1 MNDLEALKIKKEIIE
16 GKVKIYLKE
25 TSFKLAIIEIAIE
38 KIEEKT
44 NSDQAQ
50 WKKNYLMRSALRN
63 KSERPNKHKP
73 ETKQDGYPVTNDDI
87 FDAWWYENRE
97 NLLAIYA
104 HNIDPNMAVLNI
116 AQAVWEGSKK

>member
-38 KIEEKT
+38 KIEEK
-44 NSDQAQ
+44 
-50 WKKNYLMRSALRN
+50 KY
-63 KSERPNKHKP
+63 KP
-73 ETKQDGYPVTNDDI
+73 EKKQDGYSVTDDDI